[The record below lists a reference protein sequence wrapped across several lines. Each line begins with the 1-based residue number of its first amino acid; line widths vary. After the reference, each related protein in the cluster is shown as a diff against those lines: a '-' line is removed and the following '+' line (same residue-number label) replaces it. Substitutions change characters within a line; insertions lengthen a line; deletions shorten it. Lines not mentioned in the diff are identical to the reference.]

1 MKFCVDCTVIEYN
14 KWIFFIEYDLIEY
27 IMLLFFIFIKKD
39 YIIVEVSYR

>member
-1 MKFCVDCTVIEYN
+1 MDRL
-14 KWIFFIEYDLIEY
+14 FFIEYDLIEY